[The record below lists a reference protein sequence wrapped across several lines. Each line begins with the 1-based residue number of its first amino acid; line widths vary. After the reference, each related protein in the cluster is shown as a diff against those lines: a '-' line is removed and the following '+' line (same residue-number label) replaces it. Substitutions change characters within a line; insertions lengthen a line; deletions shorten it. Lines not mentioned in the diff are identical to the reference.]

1 LTDFEREFP
10 EFVSRS
16 PARIW
21 HRAPPRTFTTC
32 GAGVISLSEI
42 FWIFAQVVQKV
53 TNVVERVSDLGDVGL
68 YRSSCIRKSDF
79 ARLRGKEWSMGR
91 GLRRLPKAYSLTR
104 NGTTYCMIWDFFLA
118 CFFLVF

>member
-1 LTDFEREFP
+1 
-10 EFVSRS
+10 
-16 PARIW
+16 
-21 HRAPPRTFTTC
+21 
-32 GAGVISLSEI
+32 
-42 FWIFAQVVQKV
+42 VQKV

-104 NGTTYCMIWDFFLA
+104 NGTTYCMIWDFFLQQLRV
-118 CFFLVF
+118 FFLFSSIVYFPPPLVVVC